1 MRTVPSKFP
10 MFAGLSVI
18 GDILYCEKW
27 MSCAFREERLSEAA
41 SRKSSFLMF
50 IIIDI
55 GRIDKMFLGE
65 K

>member
-1 MRTVPSKFP
+1 M
-10 MFAGLSVI
+10 